1 MTDEHAQPHQHAQ
14 QAQPS
19 EESIKNAEITFLTIL
34 QSVFFSFIGVQNN
47 ANRKRDF
54 ESGKFWHF
62 FIAGII
68 FVVVFVVSIW
78 LGVKYLIA
86 TSV

>member
-1 MTDEHAQPHQHAQ
+1 MTDDHSQSQLP
-14 QAQPS
+14 
-19 EESIKNAEITFLTIL
+19 EEPTTKNPPVTFLTIL

-68 FVVVFVVSIW
+68 FVVIFMLSIW

-86 TSV
+86 TSG

>member
-1 MTDEHAQPHQHAQ
+1 MSTHNQP
-14 QAQPS
+14 P
-19 EESIKNAEITFLTIL
+19 EEPDTVNQNVTFFTIL
-34 QSVFFSFIGVQNN
+34 KSVFSSFLGVQSN

-62 FIAGII
+62 FIAGLL
-68 FVVVFVVSIW
+68 FVFCFLMAIW

-86 TSV
+86 TS

>member
-1 MTDEHAQPHQHAQ
+1 MNEPTQP
-14 QAQPS
+14 QPP
-19 EESIKNAEITFLTIL
+19 EEPAPKNPEVTFLTIL

-68 FVVVFVVSIW
+68 FVIVFMLLIW

-86 TSV
+86 TS